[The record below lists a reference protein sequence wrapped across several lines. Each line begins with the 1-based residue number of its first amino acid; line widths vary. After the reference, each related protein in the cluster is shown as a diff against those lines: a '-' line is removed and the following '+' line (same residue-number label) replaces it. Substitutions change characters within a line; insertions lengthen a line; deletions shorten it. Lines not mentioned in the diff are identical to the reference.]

1 MSTARHGKKKNREF
15 AIISWVSNDLIFVKH
30 KLIDLE
36 QFLRVQILTGRS
48 KISEWTI
55 SSPMESIHAYFYGN
69 QFTREPK
76 YYVLRVSLN
85 ELFALVELINFA
97 PPACWPVACY
107 VRLELNSRQLFSFAR
122 TFCTVI
128 CEERLSPFSYRC
140 LGSSSAATIPHLF
153 QFAIVSEDSSI
164 CWSWADGSTWVRY
177 LVNLLWTGTL

>member
-55 SSPMESIHAYFYGN
+55 SSPMESIHAYFYGD

-76 YYVLRVSLN
+76 YYVLRLSLN

-97 PPACWPVACY
+97 PPACWPVACLLCALG
-107 VRLELNSRQLFSFAR
+107 VEFTPTVQFCSNVLHSNMWRTSLSLLSSMFGLLISSNNSAFIPIRNSF
-122 TFCTVI
+122 
-128 CEERLSPFSYRC
+128 
-140 LGSSSAATIPHLF
+140 G
-153 QFAIVSEDSSI
+153 
-164 CWSWADGSTWVRY
+164 G
-177 LVNLLWTGTL
+177 